1 MTVVV
6 DLSQTELAELK
17 TYTKQ
22 IADAEAVRSAMLEY
36 LRFAKRLQL
45 KELSGKVE
53 MDDNWK
59 ELEAVELGDLHGSA
73 EPGAR

>member
-1 MTVVV
+1 
-6 DLSQTELAELK
+6 
-17 TYTKQ
+17 
-22 IADAEAVRSAMLEY
+22 MLEF
-36 LRFAKRLQL
+36 LRFAKRMQL